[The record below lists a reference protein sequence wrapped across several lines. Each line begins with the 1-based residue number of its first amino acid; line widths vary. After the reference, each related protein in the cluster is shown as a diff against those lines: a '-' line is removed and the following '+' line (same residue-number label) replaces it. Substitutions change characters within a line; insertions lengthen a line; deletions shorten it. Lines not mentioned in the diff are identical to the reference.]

1 MQYQLLNSNQK
12 KLTLD
17 SIAGY
22 KNEKNEAIKIIN
34 LFKNYEALKD
44 MGVSIPR
51 GLILSGQPGV
61 GKTLMAK
68 VIASESNV
76 PFYEY
81 EATEDDEPSKCIAN
95 LRKLYQEARNHAP
108 SIVFIDELDEII
120 PTDGYRTDMSS
131 VILKNLL
138 TEIDGVNSSNGVLT
152 IATTNYYDMIP
163 MALKRSGRMD
173 KHISFSLPDYNSRKA
188 ILSLYT
194 SNNEYL
200 KKVNIDSVT
209 RKTQGFSGTD
219 LKTLLNETLIN
230 CISDNKEE
238 ASTKDVEKTIP
249 LIALKGIRQV
259 TRKEPSKRVC
269 YHEIGH
275 FICHYALTAEPS
287 EISVEKIGSV
297 QGYSRR
303 IIYPR
308 MFEEEYE
315 ESESQTVKDLENS
328 AIELLGGYASELI
341 FMGDVST
348 GVMNDL
354 KKFGSII
361 MSMANIGTLGKNYM
375 FLSDGNKRMPSTF
388 DERRIEDDPRREYFD
403 KYLAKATELINK
415 NKELALYIYEKL
427 LEKSS
432 LDSEEVEEYI
442 NEFNKNHK

>member
-1 MQYQLLNSNQK
+1 MPNQLLNSQQQK
-12 KLTLD
+12 FTLD

-34 LFKNYEALKD
+34 LFKNYETLKE

-76 PFYEY
+76 SFYEY
-81 EATEDDEPSKCIAN
+81 EATEDDEPSKCITN

-108 SIVFIDELDEII
+108 SIVFIDELDEMI
-120 PTDGYRTDMSS
+120 PSDEFRSDMSN

-152 IATTNYYDMIP
+152 IATTNYYNMIP
-163 MALKRSGRMD
+163 LALKRSGRMD
-173 KHISFSLPDYNSRKA
+173 KHISFPLPDYNSRKA

-194 SNNEYL
+194 SKNEYL
-200 KKVNIDSVT
+200 KNINIDSVT
-209 RKTQGFSGTD
+209 RKTQGFSGAD

-230 CISDNKEE
+230 CISDNKKE
-238 ASTKDVEKTIP
+238 ATTKDVERTIP

-275 FICHYALTAEPS
+275 FICHYALTGEPS
-287 EISVEKIGSV
+287 EISVEKIG
-297 QGYSRR
+297 QTHGYSRR
-303 IIYPR
+303 IIYR
-308 MFEEEYE
+308 GIFEEEYE
-315 ESESQTVKDLENS
+315 ESDIETVKDLENS
-328 AIELLGGYASELI
+328 AIELLGGYAAESI

-348 GVMNDL
+348 GVSNDL
-354 KKFGSII
+354 DKFGSII
-361 MSMANIGTLGKNYM
+361 LNMANIGAFGKNYM
-375 FLSDGNKRMPSTF
+375 FINSGKRMPSIY
-388 DERRIEDDPRREYFD
+388 DAERIEDDPRREYFD
-403 KYLAKATELINK
+403 KYLAKATELINN
-415 NKELALYIYEKL
+415 NKELALYVYEKL
-427 LEKSS
+427 VEKSS
-432 LDSEEVEEYI
+432 LDSEEVEQYI
-442 NEFNKNHK
+442 NEFKENHK

>member
-1 MQYQLLNSNQK
+1 MQNQLLNSNQQ

-34 LFKNYEALKD
+34 LFKNYDTLKE

-108 SIVFIDELDEII
+108 SIVFIDELDEMI
-120 PTDGYRTDMSS
+120 PSEDFRSDMSS

-152 IATTNYYDMIP
+152 IATTNYYNMIP

-200 KKVNIDSVT
+200 KNVNIDSVT
-209 RKTQGFSGTD
+209 RKTQGFSGAD

-230 CISDNKEE
+230 CISDNKKE
-238 ASTKDVEKTIP
+238 ASTKDVERTIP

-275 FICHYALTAEPS
+275 FICHYGLTGEPS
-287 EISVEKIGSV
+287 EISVEKIGNV
-297 QGYSRR
+297 LGYSRSFV
-303 IIYPR
+303 YPGI
-308 MFEEEYE
+308 FEEDYE
-315 ESESQTVKDLENS
+315 RYDNQTVKDLENS

-354 KKFGSII
+354 DKFGSTI
-361 MSMANIGTLGKNYM
+361 MAMANIGALGKNYM
-375 FLSDGNKRMPSTF
+375 FLSSMNKRMPSRF
-388 DERRIEDDPRREYFD
+388 DETRIEDDPRREYFD

-415 NKELALYIYEKL
+415 NKELALYVYEKL

>member
-1 MQYQLLNSNQK
+1 MPNQLLNSQQQK
-12 KLTLD
+12 FTLD

-34 LFKNYEALKD
+34 LFKNYETLKE

-108 SIVFIDELDEII
+108 SIVFIDELDEMI
-120 PTDGYRTDMSS
+120 PNEDFRSDMSS

-152 IATTNYYDMIP
+152 IATTNYYNMIP

-173 KHISFSLPDYNSRKA
+173 KHISFPLPDYNSRKA

-200 KKVNIDSVT
+200 KNVNIDSVT
-209 RKTQGFSGTD
+209 RKTQGFSGAD

-230 CISDNKEE
+230 CISDNKKE
-238 ASTKDVEKTIP
+238 ASTKDVERTIP

-275 FICHYALTAEPS
+275 FICHYALTGDPS
-287 EISVEKIGSV
+287 EISVEKIG
-297 QGYSRR
+297 QTHGYSRSF
-303 IIYPR
+303 IYR
-308 MFEEEYE
+308 GMFEEEYE
-315 ESESQTVKDLENS
+315 ETDISTVKDLENS
-328 AIELLGGYASELI
+328 AIELLGGYAAELI

-348 GVMNDL
+348 GVTNDL
-354 KKFGSII
+354 NKFGSTILT
-361 MSMANIGTLGKNYM
+361 MSTIGAFGKNFM
-375 FLSDGNKRMPSTF
+375 FISSGKRMSSVYD
-388 DERRIEDDPRREYFD
+388 DERIEDDPRREYFD
-403 KYLAKATELINK
+403 KYLSKATELINN
-415 NKELALYIYEKL
+415 NKELALYVYEKL

-442 NEFNKNHK
+442 NEFKQSHK

>member
-1 MQYQLLNSNQK
+1 MQNQLLNSNQQ

-34 LFKNYEALKD
+34 LFKNYETLKE

-120 PTDGYRTDMSS
+120 PTDDYRSDISNI
-131 VILKNLL
+131 ILKNLL

-152 IATTNYYDMIP
+152 IATTNYYDIIP

-200 KKVNIDSVT
+200 KK
-209 RKTQGFSGTD
+209 
-219 LKTLLNETLIN
+219 
-230 CISDNKEE
+230 
-238 ASTKDVEKTIP
+238 
-249 LIALKGIRQV
+249 
-259 TRKEPSKRVC
+259 
-269 YHEIGH
+269 
-275 FICHYALTAEPS
+275 
-287 EISVEKIGSV
+287 
-297 QGYSRR
+297 
-303 IIYPR
+303 
-308 MFEEEYE
+308 
-315 ESESQTVKDLENS
+315 
-328 AIELLGGYASELI
+328 
-341 FMGDVST
+341 
-348 GVMNDL
+348 
-354 KKFGSII
+354 
-361 MSMANIGTLGKNYM
+361 
-375 FLSDGNKRMPSTF
+375 
-388 DERRIEDDPRREYFD
+388 
-403 KYLAKATELINK
+403 
-415 NKELALYIYEKL
+415 
-427 LEKSS
+427 
-432 LDSEEVEEYI
+432 
-442 NEFNKNHK
+442 

>member
-1 MQYQLLNSNQK
+1 MPNQLLNSQQQK
-12 KLTLD
+12 FTLD

-34 LFKNYEALKD
+34 LFKNYETLKE

-108 SIVFIDELDEII
+108 SIVFIDELDEMI
-120 PTDGYRTDMSS
+120 PNEDFRSDMSS

-152 IATTNYYDMIP
+152 IATTNYYNMIP

-173 KHISFSLPDYNSRKA
+173 KHISFPLPDYNSRKA

-200 KKVNIDSVT
+200 KNVNIDSVT
-209 RKTQGFSGTD
+209 RKTQGFSGAD

-230 CISDNKEE
+230 CISDNKKE
-238 ASTKDVEKTIP
+238 ASTKDVERTIP

-275 FICHYALTAEPS
+275 FICHYALTGDPS
-287 EISVEKIGSV
+287 EISVEKIG
-297 QGYSRR
+297 QTHGYSRSF
-303 IIYPR
+303 IYR
-308 MFEEEYE
+308 GMFEEEYE
-315 ESESQTVKDLENS
+315 ETDISTVKDLENS
-328 AIELLGGYASELI
+328 AIELLGGYAAELI

-348 GVMNDL
+348 GVTNDL
-354 KKFGSII
+354 NKFGSTILT
-361 MSMANIGTLGKNYM
+361 MATIGTFGKNFM
-375 FLSDGNKRMPSTF
+375 FISSGKRMSSVYD
-388 DERRIEDDPRREYFD
+388 DERIEDDPRREYFD
-403 KYLAKATELINK
+403 KYLSKATELINN
-415 NKELALYIYEKL
+415 NKELALYVYEKL

-442 NEFNKNHK
+442 NEFKQSHK

>member
-1 MQYQLLNSNQK
+1 MTNQLNSNQEK
-12 KLTLD
+12 FTLD

-34 LFKNYEALKD
+34 LFKNYETLKE

-95 LRKLYQEARNHAP
+95 LRKLYAQARNNAP
-108 SIVFIDELDEII
+108 SIVFIDELDEMI
-120 PTDGYRTDMSS
+120 PNDDFRSDMSN

-152 IATTNYYDMIP
+152 IATTNYYGAIP
-163 MALKRSGRMD
+163 NALKRSGRMD
-173 KHISFSLPDYNSRKA
+173 KHISFPLPDYNSRKA
-188 ILSLYT
+188 ILTLYT
-194 SNNEYL
+194 ANNKYL
-200 KKVNIDSVT
+200 KNVNIDSVT
-209 RKTQGFSGTD
+209 RKTQGFSGAD

-230 CISDNKEE
+230 CISENKKE
-238 ASTKDVEKTIP
+238 ASTKDVERTIP

-275 FICHYALTAEPS
+275 FICHYALTGEAS
-287 EISVEKIGSV
+287 EISVEKIGNV
-297 QGYSRR
+297 EGYSRSFAEQLLGHEDR
-303 IIYPR
+303 NE
-308 MFEEEYE
+308 FENATIEELKN
-315 ESESQTVKDLENS
+315 Q
-328 AIELLGGYASELI
+328 AIELLGGYASEVI
-341 FMGDVST
+341 FMGEVST
-348 GVMNDL
+348 GVSDDIE
-354 KKFGSII
+354 KFGSVI
-361 MSMANIGTLGKNYM
+361 MTMASIGALGKNYM
-375 FLSDGNKRMPSTF
+375 FLSKLNTRIAIY
-388 DERRIEDDPRREYFD
+388 DESSFNNDPRREYFD
-403 KYLAKATELINK
+403 TYLEKAKELINN
-415 NKELALYIYEKL
+415 NKDLALYVYEKL

-432 LDSEEVEEYI
+432 LDVEEVEEYI
-442 NEFNKNHK
+442 KEFKQSH